1 MNTEIK
7 NEDANN
13 ARRNFLRKSLITGSV
28 LAVGAIGLEKVFSGE
43 KADDGK
49 KVKVLTADGKVLE
62 TSTSNLKELKHTPVT
77 DAESRKGIPGK
88 KFVMVID
95 LAKCDGCGHCT
106 VECNK
111 MHHIPKSKEWI
122 KVIEMQDSPK
132 EAPYWFVKPCF
143 HCDNPPC
150 TKVCPVD
157 ATFKRED
164 GIVAIDNDRCI
175 GCRFCMAACPYSAR
189 IFNWSEPLYVE
200 YPKKSAKDT
209 TVKETSCCGGSGCD
223 ADSVEST
230 TAPAERFFESKKG
243 CVEKCDFCPHMA
255 RENKLPACVTGCG
268 MDAIYFGDEN
278 EDAVTNKS
286 GQTVSLSQLL
296 EDRAA
301 YRYLEELGT
310 KPRVYYL
317 PPYNRQYAKPDM
329 KGEKS

>member
-1 MNTEIK
+1 MKTEEK
-7 NEDANN
+7 NEETNN
-13 ARRNFLRKSLITGSV
+13 ARRNFLRKSLITGSAI
-28 LAVGAIGLEKVFSGE
+28 AVGAIGLEKVFSGE
-43 KADDGK
+43 KKDDGA

-62 TSTSNLKELKHTPVT
+62 TSKSNLKEVT
-77 DAESRKGIPGK
+77 HKPISNEESRKGIPGK
-88 KFVMVID
+88 KFIMVID
-95 LAKCDGCGHCT
+95 LAKCEGCGKCT
-106 VECNK
+106 IACNK
-111 MHHIPKSKEWI
+111 MHHLPKHKEWI
-122 KVIEMQDSPK
+122 KVLEMQDSPK

-164 GIVAIDNDRCI
+164 GIVAIDNERCI

-189 IFNWSEPLYVE
+189 VFNWSEPLYVE
-200 YPKKSAKDT
+200 YPKKSSDT
-209 TVKETSCCGGSGCD
+209 TFVATPCSNGCD
-223 ADSVEST
+223 MDPNDND
-230 TAPAERFFESKKG
+230 APAERYFESKKG

-255 RENKLPACVTGCG
+255 REGKLPGCVTGCG
-268 MDAIYFGDEN
+268 KDAIYFGDEN

-296 EDRAA
+296 EDRAG

-317 PPYNRQYAKPDM
+317 PPYNRLFPKPDM
-329 KGEKS
+329 KEKES